1 MTFNPKIWRPIAIVL
16 SAVNL
21 VATGFAAQGGEGL
34 HAGVHAALALAL
46 GLWAQNLRARPFSSG
61 QGEIGERLE
70 SLEIEVGNL
79 RRELGEAQERLDF
92 TERVLAQAQEQRRV
106 GPDK

>member
-34 HAGVHAALALAL
+34 HAGVHAALALAF
-46 GLWAQNLRARPFSSG
+46 GLWAQNLRPRPSSSG

-92 TERVLAQAQEQRRV
+92 TERVMAQAQEQRRV
-106 GPDK
+106 GPDR

>member
-1 MTFNPKIWRPIAIVL
+1 MTLNPKIWRSIAIAL
-16 SAVNL
+16 SAINL
-21 VATGFAAQGGEGL
+21 VATGFAAQSGEGL
-34 HAGVHAALALAL
+34 HAGIHAGLALAC
-46 GLWAQNLRARPFSSG
+46 GLWAQYLGGRPSASR
-61 QGEIGERLE
+61 QGEIPDRLE
-70 SLEIEVGNL
+70 ALEIEVGNL